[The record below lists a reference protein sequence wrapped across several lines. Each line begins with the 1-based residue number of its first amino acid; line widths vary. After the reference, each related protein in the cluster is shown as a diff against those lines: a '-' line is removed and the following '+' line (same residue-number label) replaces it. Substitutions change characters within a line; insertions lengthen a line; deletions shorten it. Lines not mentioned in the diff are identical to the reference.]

1 MSKSIIVGGG
11 KTLLHLSD
19 FPHPSSLSFHQSP
32 RDPVAPRFFLLRA
45 FCPYCLQDEGA
56 ALRRRRPGARRRAHG
71 CCAIDHHSGANH
83 NNDHTNDNT
92 GDIADDDDNNDDDD
106 DEHAVAGAV
115 HAGAVRRRPGRGA
128 HLPPRLKH
136 GQREGEGG
144 GERKREEGGDGKEQ
158 GGLDGSLSLLLSFS
172 RE

>member
-106 DEHAVAGAV
+106 EHAVAGAV

-128 HLPPRLKH
+128 PLPPRLKH
-136 GQREGEGG
+136 GQREGERG
-144 GERKREEGGDGKEQ
+144 GERRKGR
-158 GGLDGSLSLLLSFS
+158 
-172 RE
+172 